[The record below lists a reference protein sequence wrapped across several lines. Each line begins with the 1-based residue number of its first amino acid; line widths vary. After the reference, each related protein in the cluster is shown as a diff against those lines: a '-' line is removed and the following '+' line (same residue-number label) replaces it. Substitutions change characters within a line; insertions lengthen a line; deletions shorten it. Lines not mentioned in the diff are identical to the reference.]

1 MTEKQI
7 SRKDFLKGMGASL
20 AGVAVVGSMGGLLT
34 GCSAE
39 VASTSVDGAPEYP
52 FKYVKLDPAKAEE
65 IGYNAYFEQGG

>member
-7 SRKDFLKGMGASL
+7 SRKDFLKGMGTSL
-20 AGVAVVGSMGGLLT
+20 AGVAVVGTMGGLLT

-39 VASTSVDGAPEYP
+39 TASAGVDGVPEYP

-65 IGYNAYFEQGG
+65 IGYNTYFEKGG